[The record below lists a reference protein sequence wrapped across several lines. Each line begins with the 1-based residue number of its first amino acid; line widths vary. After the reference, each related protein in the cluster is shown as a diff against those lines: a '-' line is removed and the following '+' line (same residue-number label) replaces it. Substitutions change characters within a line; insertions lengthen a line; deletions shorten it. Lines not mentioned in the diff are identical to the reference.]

1 MNRLHKTIAVAMLIA
16 SYALPSRAEDLPKFA
31 DHTVKVYA
39 GKRAK
44 PRLDHEFW
52 RDRSETYRW
61 AMEDDKVKAG
71 GRYIVVILP
80 CGTECQAPTFL
91 DVRSGRIT
99 QFFTVSNW
107 GEVSD
112 DFKAVVSRPDS
123 RLIVF
128 RGKRNE
134 QGINGN
140 HYYPIDDR
148 GQLKH
153 LHTAD
158 TGGDFNAALKGE
170 DGPDLRKK

>member
-1 MNRLHKTIAVAMLIA
+1 MNRPLQTIAAAALIA
-16 SYALPSRAEDLPKFA
+16 CHALPVRAEDLPKFA
-31 DHTVKVYA
+31 DHTVKVYT

-61 AMEDDKVKAG
+61 AMEDKKVNAG

-107 GEVSD
+107 GEVPD
-112 DFKAVVSRPDS
+112 GFEPVVSRSDS

-134 QGINGN
+134 EGVNGN
-140 HYYPIDDR
+140 HYYLIDDN
-148 GQLKH
+148 GDLKH
-153 LHTAD
+153 LHTTD
-158 TGGDFNAALKGE
+158 TGGKFT
-170 DGPDLRKK
+170 GPLEAK

>member
-1 MNRLHKTIAVAMLIA
+1 MNRALQTVAAAMLVA
-16 SYALPSRAEDLPKFA
+16 CYALPVRAEDLPKFA

-61 AMEDDKVKAG
+61 AMEDDKVNGG

-112 DFKAVVSRPDS
+112 DFEPVISRPDS
-123 RLIVF
+123 RLILF

-134 QGINGN
+134 KGINGN
-140 HYYPIDDR
+140 HYYLIDDR

-153 LHTAD
+153 LSTTD
-158 TGGDFNAALKGE
+158 NGGDFSAKLKAE
-170 DGPDLRKK
+170 

>member
-1 MNRLHKTIAVAMLIA
+1 MLRPA
-16 SYALPSRAEDLPKFA
+16 RAQSAAQFGDY
-31 DHTVKVYA
+31 TVKVYA
-39 GKRAK
+39 GKRAR

-52 RDRSETYRW
+52 RDRSETYRG
-61 AMEDDKVKAG
+61 AMEDKAVNAG

-80 CGTECQAPTFL
+80 CGSECQAPTFL

-112 DFKAVVSRPDS
+112 DFEPVIRQPADRLVVLP
-123 RLIVF
+123 
-128 RGKRNE
+128 GKHNQ

-140 HYYPIDDR
+140 HYYLIDDR

-153 LHTAD
+153 LHARD
-158 TGGDFNAALKGE
+158 TGGDFKRRAEGR
-170 DGPDLRKK
+170 LRRA